1 MKPSVT
7 DYNRIASTYNQRYEV
22 DRLDGISKVLSDLF
36 NKYNFKNILEIGC
49 GTGRWLAELTKQ
61 NNLCVGL
68 DRSIRMIH
76 EARKSETVIPFL
88 VGDALKLPF
97 KNSTFD
103 FVYCVNAIHHFGNT
117 SSFLNEAAK
126 ILRKNGIIAII
137 GFDPHE
143 SENEWYV
150 YNYFNGTLAKDLSR
164 YPSWTYLK
172 VLSKQFGFIQ
182 LDFTLAESIYRGYT
196 GNDVFNDPFLKK
208 HNTSQLASISD
219 TEYSAGLENIKLQI
233 KIDPE
238 TIFISKFS
246 FKLLLLQINSDK
258 SVID

>member
-103 FVYCVNAIHHFGNT
+103 FVYCAHVLEHVEYPKAALDEIIRVGKQGYIEVPTKMSDIVFNFVKLQHFHKWYISAVGNT
-117 SSFLNEAAK
+117 LIFMEYTKKEQRDTGDQELFYMAHSLLPNPIKSMYRRN
-126 ILRKNGIIAII
+126 
-137 GFDPHE
+137 
-143 SENEWYV
+143 
-150 YNYFNGTLAKDLSR
+150 KDLFTNMF
-164 YPSWTYLK
+164 SWKDKFDYYIFDQNGHLLFNN
-172 VLSKQFGFIQ
+172 VKQ
-182 LDFTLAESIYRGYT
+182 
-196 GNDVFNDPFLKK
+196 
-208 HNTSQLASISD
+208 
-219 TEYSAGLENIKLQI
+219 
-233 KIDPE
+233 
-238 TIFISKFS
+238 
-246 FKLLLLQINSDK
+246 
-258 SVID
+258 